1 MTVLLRILNH
11 RNRRF
16 VFLFLFSLLIGSLLL
31 SVGANRGSS
40 HSPSSKSRA
49 QETVKVASLPLL
61 KLFGASNLTAST
73 NSAPLAV
80 NDSYNVHNSLQTNGN
95 AVPYGLLHNDYDPD
109 WDYMYCVEKS
119 VYTAH
124 GSAYIS
130 FYGNVTYY
138 PTSGFT
144 GTDSTTYTVCDTH
157 SACSNAT
164 ITFNV
169 VNNPPTVAD
178 DSYNVHTSLQTSLYS
193 QPYGVLHND
202 YDPDGDSFTC
212 GVKNNVAT
220 AHGSASITYQ
230 GNVTYY
236 PATGFVGTDSLTY
249 TACDGLNACSNG
261 TITFNVNNQPPT
273 VGNDLYVVRKS
284 DIVRGNGNFDTAYN
298 TPPNGAR
305 LNDFDPDGDNMACV
319 QRNNVRTA
327 NGYASVWSDG
337 RVQYLPDSGFVGADS
352 ITYTVCD
359 SLNACSTG
367 TIWFFVPANED
378 DGSPSCKSSIGKAAA
393 AVGEAANA
401 VGEPVNVTN
410 GNMYV
415 QQTDYRLPG
424 VGGGLEVTR
433 TYNSNSNS
441 AGLFGKGWTADYD
454 ENITSYQNAL
464 LRLTL
469 PDGQVVFFGRSSNT
483 TGAFTLLTP
492 GFQGQITQDTN
503 GYTVSFKG
511 GTVHQFNAAGKLVSI
526 ADHNNNQTTLTYD
539 ANGKLSQVTDPFGR
553 TLNVTTDANGRITA
567 LADALGTIASY
578 IYSANGELQ
587 TVTYPN
593 NSKFDFAYST
603 FGTRSLLTTVT
614 DALGH
619 VVESHAYDGSGRATT
634 SERNGGVEHYTLNY
648 IGSGETDVTDALG
661 HVTKY
666 FFDASKG
673 RNAVTRIEGSCACS
687 PTNVQTWT
695 YDNQLNVLTKTDAA
709 NQTTTFTYDAN
720 GNPLTATNA
729 LGTVQLTYNGF
740 GEVLTATDTMQGV
753 LTNTYDTHGNLLTT
767 KDPLNNTTTF
777 TYDTRGQ
784 VLTAKDARNNTTTF
798 TWDTSG
804 RLIEVKDAANHTTAY
819 TYDGRGRT
827 TTTTNALN
835 EATNYE
841 YDVVGRPAKVIYPDT
856 SYVQFTYDLG
866 GRRTKV
872 KDARGYETTFAYDGA
887 DRLTSVTN
895 ADNKTTSYSYN
906 LMSRL
911 TSQTD
916 ALNRTTNHEYDDFNR
931 PVKTIYPAAT
941 TGATRLETRVE
952 YNLVG
957 KVKKQIDTAGR
968 ETVYDYDTAQR
979 LIKVTDPALQITQ
992 YEYNARSQT
1001 TAVVDA
1007 LSQRYEF
1014 AYDALGRETQ
1024 VTRGSISMS
1033 YGYDAVGNRTSRT
1046 DYNNATTNYAYN
1058 NLNRLTTVTYPDTT
1072 TVSYSYDQL
1081 SRLASATNAN
1091 GTVSFSHDNRGRL
1104 SSTTDVFNQTVGYGY
1119 DANSNRTSLSLGQN
1133 VNATYQY
1140 DVLNRLTQITDS
1152 ANANVGYAYDAI
1164 SKLASR
1170 TLPNG
1175 VAVTYQYDGLN
1186 RLTRLTDATSTTTI
1200 ADAQYQYNTAS
1211 QITQIVEPT
1220 QTRNFA
1226 YDSIDRLTTV
1236 QNPTQTVE
1244 SYTYD
1249 AVGNRTASH
1258 QSSSYSYQPFNRVV
1272 AIGSNTYTY
1281 DSNGNLMQKIDTNGT
1296 WTYAWDYENRLKQVT
1311 RPDSTTVSYKYDA
1324 LGRRIQRSKSAGGST
1339 NYIYDGV
1346 NVIKD
1351 INSDGSTVDY
1361 LNGLGVDDKLR
1372 QTSSAGTLYFTQ
1384 DHLGSTRALTDT
1396 SGNVVE
1402 SVNYD
1407 SFGNG
1412 ASTLSRYGFTGRE
1425 WDAEANLYYYRN
1437 RWYDPQEGR
1446 FISADPI
1453 GLGGG
1458 INPYAYV
1465 ANNPHSFTDP
1475 SGLTPISD
1483 EWKSDFQSQRQP
1495 MYPDHYNWLGT
1506 FLTEFNYRTC
1516 DSLKDLFYL
1525 PSRILA
1531 DPGVQFALISMG
1543 MPFGTPWAGF
1553 VPAAGYIE
1561 AGRAEDLITL
1571 HHGSTNNTQKILE
1584 SGLDVEKEGAT
1595 YVSTDFVA
1603 AQDAIEAR
1611 VARGDIVKDGG
1622 IITSKVPRSA
1632 FETLHRSGDIMG
1644 RPYQGF
1650 YPYKLDSIEYLLK
1663 TPAAKALFNSGIL
1676 R

>member
-1 MTVLLRILNH
+1 MTAFLGILNN
-11 RNRRF
+11 RNRRLILL
-16 VFLFLFSLLIGSLLL
+16 VLFTILIGSLLL

-40 HSPSSKSRA
+40 HSLSSKSKT
-49 QETVKVASLPLL
+49 QETVKAASLPLL
-61 KLFGASNLTAST
+61 KLLGVSNLTAST
-73 NSAPLAV
+73 NSAPVAA
-80 NDSYNVHNSLQTNGN
+80 NDTYNVHNSLQTNGN
-95 AVPYGLLHNDYDPD
+95 AVPYGVLHNDYDPD
-109 WDYMYCVEKS
+109 WDYIYCVEKS
-119 VYTAH
+119 VWTAH

-144 GTDSTTYTVCDTH
+144 GTDSTTYTVCDVNN
-157 SACSNAT
+157 ACSNAT

-178 DSYNVHTSLQTSLYS
+178 DSYNVHNSLQTNGNAV
-193 QPYGVLHND
+193 PYGVLHND

-212 GVKNNVAT
+212 LEKNNVQT

-236 PATGFVGTDSLTY
+236 PATGFTGTDTLTY

-284 DIVRGNGNFDTAYN
+284 DIDRGHGNFDTAYN

-305 LNDFDPDGDNMACV
+305 LNDFDPDGDNMACE
-319 QRNNVRTA
+319 QQNNVRTA
-327 NGYASVWSDG
+327 HGYASVWYDG
-337 RVQYLPDSGFVGADS
+337 RVQYLPEPDFIGADS
-352 ITYTVCD
+352 ITYRVCD

-378 DGSPSCKSSIGKAAA
+378 DGSPLCNSKIGK
-393 AVGEAANA
+393 
-401 VGEPVNVTN
+401 PVNVTN
-410 GNMYV
+410 GNMYL
-415 QQTDYRLPG
+415 QQGDYKLPG
-424 VGGGLEVTR
+424 IGGLEVRR

-441 AGLFGKGWTADYD
+441 TGLFGKGWTADYD
-454 ENITSYQNAL
+454 ESITSYQNAL

-469 PDGQVVFFGRSSNT
+469 SDGRAVFFGRSSNT
-483 TGAFTLLTP
+483 TGAFTLLSP
-492 GFQGQITQDTN
+492 GFYGQITQNTN
-503 GYTVSFKG
+503 GYTVSLKG
-511 GTVHQFNAAGKLVSI
+511 GAIHQFNTAGKLISI
-526 ADHNNNQTTLTYD
+526 ADRNNNQTTLAYD
-539 ANGKLSQVTDPFGR
+539 TSGKLSQVTDTFGHVL
-553 TLNVTTDANGRITA
+553 TVTTDASGRVTT
-567 LADALGTIASY
+567 LADALGTIAMY
-578 IYSANGELQ
+578 VYGANGELQ
-587 TVTYPN
+587 TVTYPD
-593 NSKFDFAYST
+593 NSKFDFAYT
-603 FGTRSLLTTVT
+603 AFGSRSLLTTVT

-619 VVESHAYDGSGRATT
+619 VVESHTYDGLGRATT

-666 FFDASKG
+666 FFDSSKG
-673 RNAVTRIEGSCACS
+673 RNVVTRIEGSCACGAS
-687 PTNVQTWT
+687 NVQTWT

-720 GNPLTATNA
+720 GNPLTTTNA
-729 LGTVQLTYNGF
+729 LGTFQLTYNGF
-740 GEVLTATDTMQGV
+740 GEVLTATDMMQGV

-784 VLTAKDARNNTTTF
+784 LLTAKDARNNTTIF

-804 RLIEVKDAANHTTAY
+804 RLTEVKDAANHSATYAY
-819 TYDGRGRT
+819 DARNHI
-827 TTTTNALN
+827 TTTTNALS

-841 YDVVGRPAKVIYPDT
+841 YDAVGRPVKAIYPDT

-872 KDARGYETTFAYDGA
+872 KDARGNETSFAYDGA

-916 ALNRTTNHEYDDFNR
+916 ALNRTTNYEYDDFNR
-931 PVKTIYPAAT
+931 LVKTIYPAAT
-941 TGATRLETRVE
+941 TGTARLETRLE

-968 ETVYDYDTAQR
+968 ETVYDYDTSNR

-1007 LSQRYEF
+1007 LNQRYEF
-1014 AYDALGRETQ
+1014 AYDALGHVTQ
-1024 VTRGSISMS
+1024 VTRGSLSMS
-1033 YGYDAVGNRTSRT
+1033 YGYDAVGNRTTRT

-1058 NLNRLTTVTYPDTT
+1058 NLNRVTTVTYPDTS

-1091 GTVSFSHDNRGRL
+1091 GTVSFSYDNRGRL
-1104 SSTTDVFNQTVGYGY
+1104 SNTTDVFNQTVGYGY
-1119 DANSNRTSLSLGQN
+1119 DANSNRTSLSLGQTTS
-1133 VNATYQY
+1133 ATYQY
-1140 DVLNRLTQITDS
+1140 DALNRLTQITDS
-1152 ANANVGYAYDAI
+1152 ANANVGYAYDATN
-1164 SKLASR
+1164 KPTSR
-1170 TLPNG
+1170 SLPNG
-1175 VAVTYQYDGLN
+1175 ATATYQYDGLD
-1186 RLTRLTDATSTTTI
+1186 RLTRLTDATSTTTV

-1211 QITQIVEPT
+1211 QITQVLEPT
-1220 QTRNFA
+1220 QTHNFT
-1226 YDSIDRLTTV
+1226 YDAADRLTAV

-1258 QSSSYSYQPFNRVV
+1258 QSTSYSYQPFNRVV
-1272 AIGSNTYTY
+1272 TIGSNTYTY
-1281 DSNGNLMQKIDTNGT
+1281 DNNGNLTQKIDSTGT
-1296 WTYAWDYENRLKQVT
+1296 WAYAWDYENRLKQVT
-1311 RPDSTTVSYKYDA
+1311 RPDSTTVSYTYDA

-1339 NYIYDGV
+1339 NFIYDGSD
-1346 NVIKD
+1346 VIKD
-1351 INSDGSTVDY
+1351 INSAGSTVEY
-1361 LNGLGVDDKLR
+1361 LNGSGIDNKLR

-1384 DHLGSTRALTDT
+1384 DHLGSTRALTDS

-1402 SVNYD
+1402 SINYD

-1412 ASTLSRYGFTGRE
+1412 SSSLLRYGYTGRE

-1483 EWKSDFQSQRQP
+1483 EWKSEFQPQRQP
-1495 MYPDHYNWLGT
+1495 MYPDQYNWWGT
-1506 FLTEFNYRTC
+1506 FLTDFNHRTC
-1516 DSLKDLFYL
+1516 DSLKDLFYM
-1525 PSRILA
+1525 PASILA
-1531 DPGVQFALISMG
+1531 DPGVQFALISTG

-1553 VPAAGYIE
+1553 VPPAGPIE
-1561 AGRAEDLITL
+1561 AGKTGVASEATEAGGAEVPAGRGAINAPVEFTTPGERFVRVGKGPENLKFTFETPGGTQPGTFAFPEQTFNQIGRGPQALKNFGDLP
-1571 HHGSTNNTQKILE
+1571 GAPPQYFRILE
-1584 SGLDVEKEGAT
+1584 PPPGT
-1595 YVSTDFVA
+1595 PI
-1603 AQDAIEAR
+1603 Q
-1611 VARGDIVKDGG
+1611 RGIVPGG
-1622 IITSKVPRSA
+1622 QYGGQGGVPEV
-1632 FETLHRSGDIMG
+1632 FFPKGW
-1644 RPYQGF
+1644 
-1650 YPYKLDSIEYLLK
+1650 
-1663 TPAAKALFNSGIL
+1663 
-1676 R
+1676 